1 MLKKLLLRLIRGVRC
16 AKYLGKDFFRQKN
29 SVYKILFTL
38 IIGLIFLL
46 IPYVLALSPL
56 SLTKPIPDGF
66 GVNIGF
72 THPKAGEM
80 GMIAEAYCDQ
90 VFKW

>member
-1 MLKKLLLRLIRGVRC
+1 
-16 AKYLGKDFFRQKN
+16 
-29 SVYKILFTL
+29 
-38 IIGLIFLL
+38 
-46 IPYVLALSPL
+46 LALSPL
-56 SLTKPIPDGF
+56 SLTKPITDGF

-72 THPKAGEM
+72 THPKAGKM